1 MRLGHL
7 NIPGTLT
14 LLAVAA
20 IWEIWVRSGVAQ
32 YEFLPAPSAIAFGL
46 VEIVGS
52 GELLTNTAHTLGSVL
67 IGWIASCAIG
77 GTLGLLLGLSAL
89 ARRYLLATLEVLRPL
104 PAIAFLPVALL
115 LFNFSLTTE
124 LILIVYASMWPMFV
138 NTMGGITNVTSRLHD
153 VGLTLQLSRLRML
166 TKVLIPAAAPSI
178 LVGCRL
184 SLGTSLVMAIIAEM
198 LGNPHGL
205 GYAVVSALQAMRP
218 ERMFAYVIFT
228 GVLAIVLNN
237 GIMIAS
243 RRLLAGHDREASAH
257 A

>member
-1 MRLGHL
+1 
-7 NIPGTLT
+7 
-14 LLAVAA
+14 
-20 IWEIWVRSGVAQ
+20 
-32 YEFLPAPSAIAFGL
+32 
-46 VEIVGS
+46 
-52 GELLTNTAHTLGSVL
+52 
-67 IGWIASCAIG
+67 
-77 GTLGLLLGLSAL
+77 
-89 ARRYLLATLEVLRPL
+89 
-104 PAIAFLPVALL
+104 
-115 LFNFSLTTE
+115 
-124 LILIVYASMWPMFV
+124 
-138 NTMGGITNVTSRLHD
+138 
-153 VGLTLQLSRLRML
+153 ML

-184 SLGTSLVMAIIAEM
+184 SLGTSLVMAIVAEM